1 MKLTNILLETF
12 DQPYSWVSTVDKPH
26 IKMYEFTTSD
36 GIRYE
41 VYIGIDEPQTW
52 EVAFT
57 ANVNKRIKQDK
68 TGTGDSIRVFATV
81 MDIVKSFVK
90 TTYVK
95 MVSFKASKLEGTG
108 RSKLYTALVNRYAP
122 QLGFDVVSI
131 KSGTENVIY
140 TLKNKKKPKLKLKEV
155 FDQPYSWNRTKNGP
169 DEKAYRFKTEAGV
182 IYDVLMYERKS
193 NEWLVEFT
201 AKVGSKTTQDKTGTG
216 DSIRVFSTVVDIIK
230 HFVSEQYIGTI
241 TFAADKLD
249 GDSRARLY
257 ATLAKSI
264 APKIGFKVTLAGGN
278 YSTALFKLKNTKR
291 PKGRRLNEVFDK
303 PYSWTK
309 VVSTV
314 HRAEYSFTT
323 ADGLKYGVEF
333 YQITDPHDKE
343 RNGRVILTFWAMRK
357 TKPTPIG
364 GGGQDYAEFG
374 QTGTGDAIRVF
385 ATVMAIVK
393 QYTRERWVKAIEFS
407 ADDVER
413 NRVRLYKKLIG
424 RYAGD
429 MGFRLVKVNDT
440 GIGIEFLLK
449 NTRPKKK

>member
-1 MKLTNILLETF
+1 MDMKLTNIIL
-12 DQPYSWVSTVDKPH
+12 
-26 IKMYEFTTSD
+26 
-36 GIRYE
+36 
-41 VYIGIDEPQTW
+41 
-52 EVAFT
+52 
-57 ANVNKRIKQDK
+57 
-68 TGTGDSIRVFATV
+68 
-81 MDIVKSFVK
+81 
-90 TTYVK
+90 
-95 MVSFKASKLEGTG
+95 
-108 RSKLYTALVNRYAP
+108 
-122 QLGFDVVSI
+122 
-131 KSGTENVIY
+131 
-140 TLKNKKKPKLKLKEV
+140 EV
-155 FDQPYSWNRTKNGP
+155 FDQPYSWKRTKNGP

-230 HFVSEQYIGTI
+230 HFVSEQYIGAI

-257 ATLAKSI
+257 ATLAKTI

-303 PYSWTK
+303 PYNWTK
-309 VVSTV
+309 VGSTAE
-314 HRAEYSFTT
+314 RTEYSFTT
-323 ADGLKYGVEF
+323 ADGIKYGVEF
-333 YQITDPHDKE
+333 YNDTTGGIP
-343 RNGRVILTFWAMRK
+343 NGGVILTFWAMRK

-364 GGGQDYAEFG
+364 GGGQDYPEFG

-393 QYTRERWVKAIEFS
+393 EYTRGRWVKQIEFN
-407 ADDVER
+407 ADEFDKG
-413 NRVRLYKKLIG
+413 RVRLYTNLAK
-424 RYAGD
+424 RYASD
-429 MGFRLVKVNDT
+429 IGFRFIGT
-440 GIGIEFLLK
+440 YSGGMGIDFVLK